1 MLTEKGKQ
9 ELSWPR
15 WDGGG
20 QRNEENA
27 KLAGIQRA
35 MGHGCESRVGGRLGP
50 DHAGPLRPRCFQ
62 AMGKPQKLGD
72 KEEGVGIC
80 TLDHSG
86 FQNVSVKEAQ
96 GSRMPTEVPGE

>member
-1 MLTEKGKQ
+1 M
-9 ELSWPR
+9 
-15 WDGGG
+15 
-20 QRNEENA
+20 EEGRGTKRMPNW
-27 KLAGIQRA
+27 LEYREQW
-35 MGHGCESRVGGRLGP
+35 GHGCESRVGGRLGP